1 MNPAP
6 NPLAGHVLTKEPPT
20 MVSERVPP
28 HSEPAISTTAAPPS
42 KPSMVKAWVITLMLL
57 ASTLIAYLDKAIL
70 GLVAQPVMADL
81 GLTATQFGTISTAA
95 SLLGP
100 AVTLLFATVA
110 DRLPLKGTLFTLVL
124 LWSLIQLPIFFVASA
139 GMLVVTRLLLGA
151 ADAPSNSVMHS
162 MAYSWWPNERRGLP
176 AALLTTGAS
185 FGKLIF
191 APVLVVVIAA
201 LGWQYGFLSVAIMG
215 FVWCVGWAFV
225 GKTGPYAEPVTPR
238 PPKKPAKETAA
249 DDAPEDPTAG
259 TKAPLRSIL
268 LTGTFI
274 GYLAL
279 FSSVG
284 MLVMI
289 VLTWLPSY
297 FEAGLGFSAV
307 TAGSLFGV
315 PSITSVI
322 FLFAYGAWG
331 DRALKRGVP
340 ARVVRTLIGG
350 GLAMAGGVS
359 LMTLPLADGVALPMA
374 LLMLGYGLSTSI
386 YAIANPTLAQIT
398 PPAQRTGVLS
408 LGLALSGLIGVPG
421 PVLAGMVLDAAKASS
436 GSPADG
442 YTSAFLLAGVI
453 VLIGGALFALLAN
466 PERDALKVEAARA
479 ARAAGTS

>member
-6 NPLAGHVLTKEPPT
+6 NPLAGHVLIKEPPT

-28 HSEPAISTTAAPPS
+28 SEPAISATAAPPS

-110 DRLPLKGTLFTLVL
+110 DRLPLKGTLFTLVM
-124 LWSLIQLPIFFVASA
+124 LWSLIQLPIFFAASA

-191 APVLVVVIAA
+191 APVLVVVIAS

-225 GKTGPYAEPVTPR
+225 GKTGPYAEPVAPR
-238 PPKKPAKETAA
+238 PAKRAA
-249 DDAPEDPTAG
+249 AEDSPEDPTAG

-268 LTGTFI
+268 LTGTFL

-340 ARVVRTLIGG
+340 ARLVRTLIGG
-350 GLAMAGGVS
+350 GLAMGGGLS
-359 LMTLPLADGVALPMA
+359 LMALPLVDGVALPMA

-436 GSPADG
+436 DSPADG
-442 YTSAFLLAGVI
+442 YTGVFLLAGVI

-479 ARAAGTS
+479 ARAARTS

>member
-1 MNPAP
+1 
-6 NPLAGHVLTKEPPT
+6 

-28 HSEPAISTTAAPPS
+28 QSEPTTSSTEAAAGPPAHS
-42 KPSMVKAWVITLMLL
+42 KVMAWAITLMLL

-81 GLTATQFGTISTAA
+81 GLSAAQFGSISTAA

-100 AVTLLFATVA
+100 LVALLFAAVA

-124 LWSLIQLPIFFVASA
+124 MWSLLQLPIFFAASA
-139 GMLVVTRLLLGA
+139 GLLMVTRLMLGA
-151 ADAPSNSVMHS
+151 AEAPANSVMHS

-191 APVLVVVIAA
+191 APIIVLIIAA
-201 LGWQYGFLSVAIMG
+201 FGWQSGFLSVAVMG
-215 FVWCVGWAFV
+215 FIWCLGWAFI
-225 GKTGPYAEPVTPR
+225 GRTGPYSDQVTPI
-238 PPKKPAKETAA
+238 AKNPQT
-249 DDAPEDPTAG
+249 PEDPTAG
-259 TKAPLRSIL
+259 KRAPLRSIL

-274 GYLAL
+274 GFLAI
-279 FSSVG
+279 FASVG
-284 MLVMI
+284 MLVSI
-289 VLTWLPSY
+289 VMTWLPSY

-322 FLFAYGAWG
+322 FLFLYGGLG
-331 DRALKRGVP
+331 DRALKNG
-340 ARVVRTLIGG
+340 ASSRVVRVLIGG
-350 GLAMAGGVS
+350 GLAAAGGLC
-359 LMTLPLADGVALPMA
+359 LMTLPLASGVAVPMA

-386 YAIANPTLAQIT
+386 YAIANPALAQIA
-398 PPAQRTGVLS
+398 PPAQRTSVLS
-408 LGLALSGLIGVPG
+408 IGLAVSGLLGVSG
-421 PVLAGMVLDAAKASS
+421 PVIAGVVLDAATAS
-436 GSPADG
+436 GAPAAEG
-442 YTSAFLLAGVI
+442 YTSVFMLAGGI

-479 ARAAGTS
+479 ALAADKP

>member
-1 MNPAP
+1 
-6 NPLAGHVLTKEPPT
+6 
-20 MVSERVPP
+20 MVSERVPSP
-28 HSEPAISTTAAPPS
+28 SEPAISQTAAAPP

-124 LWSLIQLPIFFVASA
+124 LWSLIQLPIFFAASA
-139 GMLVVTRLLLGA
+139 GMLVATRLLLGA

-215 FVWCVGWAFV
+215 FVWCIGWAFV

-238 PPKKPAKETAA
+238 PPKKAAATAG

-350 GLAMAGGVS
+350 GLAIAGGLS
-359 LMTLPLADGVALPMA
+359 LMALPLVDGVALPMA

-398 PPAQRTGVLS
+398 PAAQRTGVLS
-408 LGLALSGLIGVPG
+408 LGLALSGLLGVPG

-479 ARAAGTS
+479 ARAARTS